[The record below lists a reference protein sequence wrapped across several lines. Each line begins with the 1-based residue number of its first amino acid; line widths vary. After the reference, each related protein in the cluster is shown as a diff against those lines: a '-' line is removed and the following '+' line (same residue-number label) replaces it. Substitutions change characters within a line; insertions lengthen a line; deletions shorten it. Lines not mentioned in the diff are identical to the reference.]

1 MCPGTANPTNF
12 HPNWA
17 GLAVLFS
24 IYQAT
29 SKRLPVFS
37 FVLFFKYKTIETHA
51 SAFLPLNISAV
62 GSVLLVSS
70 KKLGGYFFNFWGLL
84 TIYQLY
90 SHKVSSKN
98 HCTYN
103 ECLIQNR
110 KVTDRQILNE
120 IEKLNQSKFGF
131 LGTLYESLNSN
142 ESKIDDN
149 KWGLHKLIILSWL
162 LSSTFSL
169 FSELLSLYY
178 DTFYT
183 VNNCTT

>member
-1 MCPGTANPTNF
+1 M
-12 HPNWA
+12 
-17 GLAVLFS
+17 LKKV
-24 IYQAT
+24 
-29 SKRLPVFS
+29 KS
-37 FVLFFKYKTIETHA
+37 FESSGWTYFNKVYIFWEGHKKFIWR
-51 SAFLPLNISAV
+51 F
-62 GSVLLVSS
+62 LVSS

-98 HCTYN
+98 HWTYN

-120 IEKLNQSKFGF
+120 IEKLNKSKFGF
-131 LGTLYESLNSN
+131 LGTLYKSLNSN

-149 KWGLHKLIILSWL
+149 KRGLHKLIILSWL

-183 VNNCTT
+183 VNNCT